1 MEASQDFVPLILLTA
16 DRPPELQDAGANQA
30 INQVDWYSFP
40 VVTLGV
46 PCFISVSGNPLLLV
60 VAAFFF
66 LIYILFLN
74 IICPFSL
81 LPLYCIVYVG
91 LCAESD
97 GSFLLLF

>member
-16 DRPPELQDAGANQA
+16 DRPPELQDAGAHQA
-30 INQVDWYSFP
+30 ISQVDWYSFP

-66 LIYILFLN
+66 LYTFFN

-81 LPLYCIVYVG
+81 LPLYHIVYAG
-91 LCAESD
+91 LYAESD